1 MQPAPHHDPDPTAS
15 ILPGAVRVR
24 PSFLFVV
31 TLVGISGAEVAIML
45 LLRRLAPVPAAWEA
59 LLDGFLLL
67 IVIFPLLYVL
77 VFRPMYRLIDQY
89 RRTLAEIRTL
99 QGVIPICSEC
109 TKIRTDA
116 MSWEQLES
124 YISSRSEASFSHG
137 VRDACI
143 RRLYPEKAE
152 RILAQMGAVGR
163 GHEEP
168 S

>member
-1 MQPAPHHDPDPTAS
+1 MQPAPHHDPDSTAS
-15 ILPGAVRVR
+15 ILHGAIRVR

-45 LLRRLAPVPAAWEA
+45 QLGRLAPMPAPWEA

-77 VFRPMYRLIDQY
+77 VFCPMYRLIDEY
-89 RRTLAEIRTL
+89 RRALAEIRTL

-109 TKIRTDA
+109 KKIRTGA
-116 MSWEQLES
+116 TSWEQLDG
-124 YISSRSEASFSHG
+124 YISSRSEASFSRG
-137 VRDACI
+137 VCDDCI
-143 RRLYPEKAE
+143 RRLYPEKAD

-163 GHEEP
+163 GQEE
-168 S
+168 SS